1 MRRRTTGNKNCAK
14 PQQLQPCFF
23 HIVRLPPV
31 SGKGTFVFHWC
42 TCMRLHLLSAS
53 SLHGRQKLKRHRHQ
67 LPFQIKCVIFAS
79 SYREAQEQHITW
91 VSSESAEANAPQARA
106 LMVDLSTTNFSVG
119 FIDRVRNRARW
130 DFVTPPEN
138 ITDLNVTVS
147 FATLH
152 QDLFLIELT
161 AYISRQIFYRFD
173 RGKKYVYDF
182 LNGTCVSAALN
193 FSSILLPDITNVTY
207 QGKCYTLSLP
217 VSPLNPS
224 RNSRLFHTLHGTT
237 TLLWVVFTAYS
248 LFLQER
254 ERNYRGFHANPG
266 AGKIHSMALLFTRI
280 EQLIVLL
287 RYFFQVRVS
296 PSLCLSSILWRLSLL
311 P

>member
-1 MRRRTTGNKNCAK
+1 M
-14 PQQLQPCFF
+14 
-23 HIVRLPPV
+23 
-31 SGKGTFVFHWC
+31 
-42 TCMRLHLLSAS
+42 
-53 SLHGRQKLKRHRHQ
+53 
-67 LPFQIKCVIFAS
+67 
-79 SYREAQEQHITW
+79 
-91 VSSESAEANAPQARA
+91 SSESAEANAPQARA

-237 TLLWVVFTAYS
+237 TLL
-248 LFLQER
+248 
-254 ERNYRGFHANPG
+254 
-266 AGKIHSMALLFTRI
+266 
-280 EQLIVLL
+280 
-287 RYFFQVRVS
+287 
-296 PSLCLSSILWRLSLL
+296 
-311 P
+311 